1 MRLWSLAD
9 GSCLRTFEGHQ
20 ASVLR
25 LDFLSAGTQL
35 LSAGADG
42 LLKLWSVRL
51 SGGQQPRVACALCS
65 GPAGFLAPLPFKS
78 HSLDFALCE
87 SRSACLHAPSVP
99 SPRYSPVPAKQG
111 TVDPPLCWQKRP
123 LTRGSW
129 PGTAA
134 TFVRVCLRAEHPAE
148 CPASLCSL
156 LPRPPTPPHPP
167 PAECINT
174 FDAHDDK
181 VWAMALSGASGDLV
195 ASGGGDGAIAVW
207 EDCTAAD
214 ADEAAAAAAA
224 VALKEQDLAN
234 ALQVGFF

>member
-1 MRLWSLAD
+1 MV
-9 GSCLRTFEGHQ
+9 H
-20 ASVLR
+20 
-25 LDFLSAGTQL
+25 
-35 LSAGADG
+35 
-42 LLKLWSVRL
+42 
-51 SGGQQPRVACALCS
+51 
-65 GPAGFLAPLPFKS
+65 GPALLPPSFAS
-78 HSLDFALCE
+78 ACVLSTHLNALPPFAL
-87 SRSACLHAPSVP
+87 PP
-99 SPRYSPVPAKQG
+99 GPA
-111 TVDPPLCWQKRP
+111 
-123 LTRGSW
+123 
-129 PGTAA
+129 A
-134 TFVRVCLRAEHPAE
+134 
-148 CPASLCSL
+148 
-156 LPRPPTPPHPP
+156 